1 MGIRAVGDFVGVVR
15 VGGAEEEL
23 ADAGFEAVAADDGV
37 GGGGGVVVEGE
48 VDFSLLWGGGG

>member
-1 MGIRAVGDFVGVVR
+1 VGVVR

-23 ADAGFEAVAADDGV
+23 ADAGFEVVAADDGV

-48 VDFSLLWGGGG
+48 VELIFLWGGDG